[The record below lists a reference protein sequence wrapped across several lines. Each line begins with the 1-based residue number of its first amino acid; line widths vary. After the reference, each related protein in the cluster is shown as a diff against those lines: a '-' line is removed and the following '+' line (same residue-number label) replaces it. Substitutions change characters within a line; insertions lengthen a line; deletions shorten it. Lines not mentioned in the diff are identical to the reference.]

1 MKENFSAFTDQVFRH
16 QTRKILIKRMRIQKL
31 CMWLLLRFAYFAAL
45 FIVSHL
51 LQHIGGYEGRRHGR
65 SGKQGWLN
73 RVGFMKLV
81 GMMYNSVVKSTTK
94 CRDTHYMYNTF
105 IRLKYARCSIIWVNV
120 SLESVFVID
129 PYLRIIFS
137 FINVK
142 DNSISAI
149 PMQSL
154 KRYDKAI

>member
-81 GMMYNSVVKSTTK
+81 SMMYNSVVKSTTK

-105 IRLKYARCSIIWVNV
+105 IRLKYARCSSHMSECIVGIRICYW
-120 SLESVFVID
+120 SLFEN
-129 PYLRIIFS
+129 IF
-137 FINVK
+137 FIYK
-142 DNSISAI
+142 C
-149 PMQSL
+149 QG
-154 KRYDKAI
+154 